1 MWNTDCSFPRSTI
14 TPCEQFFIM
23 FNKAY
28 DYAPRLLNL
37 GFLANLQPLDPMLQH
52 LLIFDLNV
60 IAFINNLGSNN
71 KPKMLKVGPKF
82 FQP

>member
-1 MWNTDCSFPRSTI
+1 
-14 TPCEQFFIM
+14 M

-28 DYAPRLLNL
+28 DYAPRLVNL

-60 IAFINNLGSNN
+60 IAFISNLGSNN
-71 KPKMLKVGPKF
+71 
-82 FQP
+82 

>member
-1 MWNTDCSFPRSTI
+1 
-14 TPCEQFFIM
+14 M

-82 FQP
+82 FQPWLLV